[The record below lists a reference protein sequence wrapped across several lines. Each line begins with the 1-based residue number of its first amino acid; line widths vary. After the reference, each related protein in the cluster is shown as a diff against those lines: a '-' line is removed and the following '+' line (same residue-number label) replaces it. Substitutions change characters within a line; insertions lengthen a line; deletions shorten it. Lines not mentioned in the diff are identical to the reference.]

1 MSRLEFNGLL
11 PVWLLVP
18 LSLVGMA
25 FVWWWYY
32 RESRFARAPLNWILP
47 TLRAA
52 ALGGILWML
61 AGPAWVREWVS
72 GELSRIAV
80 LVDTSASMELKESQT
95 AQNMSAQDSR
105 LERATRW
112 LSSSSDKQAGWL
124 DQQRSRFHLRLFPF
138 SDAADTQGESITQS
152 IWDSTVERSTKPTR
166 VEFNANG
173 SKTAIGEALASV
185 LRSGNS
191 GESLDSGEPSTAPEK
206 PYAAVVLLSDGQSN
220 SGESPS
226 TVAQR
231 FAQASIPVFAIGFG
245 REAEPDDVGILAVE
259 HSQSMFRADSF
270 QGTAT
275 IKQQLPAGRQY
286 RIDIRSNGQIVWSK
300 SLESDGTPSR
310 RIEYR
315 IAGEKLFAAQQSAL
329 RSKAIPLDLQFEVA
343 YEGQDASAQND
354 RFESSLWGV
363 IRQNRVLV
371 MDRRGR
377 WESRYIKN
385 AFGRD
390 TAWDLKSILGPDE
403 VESNPFPKTREEL
416 IGLDLII
423 MAADSLSA
431 MNETQLR
438 WVSDYVADL
447 GGGLILIDS
456 GRDKPLSVLGNKEVD
471 WLPIAI
477 LEDETAPLTLTNLNL
492 EPAAV
497 EQRAFA
503 FEQDTGENRR
513 LWEAFPAPRS
523 ARRVRS
529 APGAEVMVSGKTE
542 NEQYPMIVTRRSG
555 QGRVVY
561 LANDETW
568 RWRYNV
574 ADLYHQRFWNQLA
587 QWSMQPPYAV
597 ENDYVGL
604 DAGERV
610 YDFGKQISI
619 RARLRNAQQE
629 PMSGVRAI
637 AVIEQN
643 GVRVQS
649 LPLVEES
656 EGSGM
661 VSGLATGLLAGRYQV
676 RLEVPGMPTE
686 ALDLE
691 TEFIVHPPQ
700 DLEMEVLASNREVL
714 EQIAKTTGG
723 KYYDESQADRVNES
737 LQALRTGKIEQSR
750 TLLWQSYP
758 WFLAVMTLLALEWYL
773 RKRAGFI

>member
-1 MSRLEFNGLL
+1 
-11 PVWLLVP
+11 
-18 LSLVGMA
+18 
-25 FVWWWYY
+25 
-32 RESRFARAPLNWILP
+32 
-47 TLRAA
+47 
-52 ALGGILWML
+52 ML

-112 LSSSSDKQAGWL
+112 LSSSSDKQPGWL

-138 SDAADTQGESITQS
+138 SDAADTQGASTTQS
-152 IWDSTVERSTKPTR
+152 IWDSTVERSAKPTH

-173 SKTAIGEALASV
+173 SRTAIGEALASV
-185 LRSGNS
+185 IRSGTS
-191 GESLDSGEPSTAPEK
+191 GESLASAEPSTAPEK

-231 FAQASIPVFAIGFG
+231 FAQASIPIFAIGFG

-310 RIEYR
+310 TIEYR

-363 IRQNRVLV
+363 IRKNRVLV

-471 WLPIAI
+471 WLPIAF

-661 VSGLATGLLAGRYQV
+661 VSGLATGLLAGRYQL